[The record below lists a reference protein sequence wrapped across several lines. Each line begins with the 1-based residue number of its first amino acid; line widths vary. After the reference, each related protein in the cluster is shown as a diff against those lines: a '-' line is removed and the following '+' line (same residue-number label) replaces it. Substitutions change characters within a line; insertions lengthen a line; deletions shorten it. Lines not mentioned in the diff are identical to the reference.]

1 MKKRQVKVYRAEDGA
16 QNVFGG
22 QAQNVTP
29 PAERKPIDTFTM
41 AEDDDDKARELALDF
56 VQKRHGERST
66 LANVCT
72 DGSIS
77 ITLPP
82 PRS

>member
-1 MKKRQVKVYRAEDGA
+1 VKKRQVKVYRAEDGA
-16 QNVFGG
+16 QGVFGG
-22 QAQNVTP
+22 QSASATP
-29 PAERKPIDTFTM
+29 PAQRKPIDTFTM
-41 AEDDDDKARELALDF
+41 AEDADAKARELALDF
-56 VQKRHGERST
+56 VQKRHGERPT

-77 ITLPP
+77 ITLRP